1 MSYIHRTMIV
11 PAGALTT
18 MAQGLCDGLAGAGG
32 AGMFVTELSATGS
45 APATHTISAGP
56 IGDDFASL
64 LPLTTV
70 TTVDD
75 EGIATTTPGNV
86 AAIVY
91 LAGEKGITI
100 DPAQL
105 TALLDAIDVSEQPPF
120 VAMARLGLKMVQRP
134 LP

>member
-1 MSYIHRTMIV
+1 
-11 PAGALTT
+11 
-18 MAQGLCDGLAGAGG
+18 
-32 AGMFVTELSATGS
+32 MFETELSATGS
-45 APATHTISAGP
+45 IPATHTISAGP

-75 EGIATTTPGNV
+75 EDIATTTHGNV
-86 AAIVY
+86 DAIVY

-105 TALLDAIDVSEQPPF
+105 SALLGAIDVSEQPPL
-120 VAMARLGLKMVQRP
+120 VAMDRLGLKLVIKP
-134 LP
+134 IL

>member
-1 MSYIHRTMIV
+1 
-11 PAGALTT
+11 
-18 MAQGLCDGLAGAGG
+18 
-32 AGMFVTELSATGS
+32 MFVVGLSATGS

-70 TTVDD
+70 TTLDD
-75 EGIATTTPGNV
+75 EAVSTTTPGNV

-91 LAGEKGITI
+91 LASEKGITI
-100 DPAQL
+100 DTAQL
-105 TALLDAIDVSEQPPF
+105 GALLDAIDVSEQPPF

-134 LP
+134 LL

>member
-11 PAGALTT
+11 PAGALTQ
-18 MAQGLCDGLAGAGG
+18 MAQGLCEGLAGAGG

-45 APATHTISAGP
+45 TPASHTISAGP

-75 EGIATTTPGNV
+75 EGIATTAPGNV

-91 LAGEKGITI
+91 LAGEKDITI

-120 VAMARLGLKMVQRP
+120 VAMARLGLQMVRGT

>member
-11 PAGALTT
+11 PAGALTSL
-18 MAQGLCDGLAGAGG
+18 AQGLCEGLAGEAG
-32 AGMFVTELSATGS
+32 AGMFVTELSPTGS
-45 APATHTISAGP
+45 APATHTISSGP

-75 EGIATTTPGNV
+75 EDIATTTPGNV
-86 AAIVY
+86 DAIVY
-91 LAGEKGITI
+91 LAGEKDITI

-105 TALLDAIDVSEQPPF
+105 TALLGAIDVSEQPPF
-120 VAMARLGLKMVQRP
+120 VAMARLGLQMVQVP

>member
-11 PAGALTT
+11 PAGALTSL
-18 MAQGLCDGLAGAGG
+18 AQGLCEGLAGEAGKG
-32 AGMFVTELSATGS
+32 LFVTELSPTGS
-45 APATHTISAGP
+45 IPATHTISAGP

-70 TTVDD
+70 D
-75 EGIATTTPGNV
+75 EDGISTTTPGNV

-91 LAGEKGITI
+91 LAGDKDITI

-105 TALLDAIDVSEQPPF
+105 TALLGAIDVSEQPPF

>member
-11 PAGALTT
+11 PAGALTA
-18 MAQGLCDGLAGAGG
+18 MAQGLCEGLAGAGG
-32 AGMFVTELSATGS
+32 AGMFVTELSATG
-45 APATHTISAGP
+45 AEPATHTISAGP

-70 TTVDD
+70 TTVD
-75 EGIATTTPGNV
+75 GKAISTTAPGNV

-91 LAGEKGITI
+91 LAGEKDITI
-100 DPAQL
+100 DPEQL

-120 VAMARLGLKMVQRP
+120 VAMARLGLQLVRRP

>member
-11 PAGALTT
+11 PAGALTSL
-18 MAQGLCDGLAGAGG
+18 AQGLCEGLAGEAGK
-32 AGMFVTELSATGS
+32 GMFVTELSLTGS

-64 LPLTTV
+64 LPLTI
-70 TTVDD
+70 VDAED
-75 EGIATTTPGNV
+75 IATTTHGNV
-86 AAIVY
+86 DAIVY

-105 TALLDAIDVSEQPPF
+105 SALLGAIDVSEQPPF
-120 VAMARLGLKMVQRP
+120 VAMDRLGLKLVIKP
-134 LP
+134 IL

>member
-11 PAGALTT
+11 PAGALTAL
-18 MAQGLCDGLAGAGG
+18 AQGLCQGLAGEAGK
-32 AGMFVTELSATGS
+32 GMFVTELSPTGA
-45 APATHTISAGP
+45 APATHTISSGP

-75 EGIATTTPGNV
+75 EDIATTTPGNV
-86 AAIVY
+86 DAIVY

-105 TALLDAIDVSEQPPF
+105 AALLGAIDVSEQQPF

>member
-11 PAGALTT
+11 PAGALTVL
-18 MAQGLCDGLAGAGG
+18 AQGLCEGLAGEAGK
-32 AGMFVTELSATGS
+32 GMFATELSPTGS
-45 APATHTISAGP
+45 IPATHTVSSGP

-75 EGIATTTPGNV
+75 EAISTTTPGNV

-91 LAGEKGITI
+91 LAGEKGIAI

-105 TALLDAIDVSEQPPF
+105 GALLDAIDVSEQPPF
-120 VAMARLGLKMVQRP
+120 VAMARLGLQMVQRP

>member
-1 MSYIHRTMIV
+1 
-11 PAGALTT
+11 
-18 MAQGLCDGLAGAGG
+18 
-32 AGMFVTELSATGS
+32 MFVVGLSATGK
-45 APATHTISAGP
+45 APATHYISAGP

-70 TTVDD
+70 D
-75 EGIATTTPGNV
+75 EDGVATTTPGNV

-91 LAGEKGITI
+91 LADEKGITI
-100 DPAQL
+100 DPVQL

-120 VAMARLGLKMVQRP
+120 VAMARLGLKLVQRP

>member
-1 MSYIHRTMIV
+1 MSSIHRPMIV
-11 PAGALTT
+11 PAGAVTP
-18 MAQGLCDGLAGAGG
+18 MAQGLCEGLAGAGG

-70 TTVDD
+70 TTVDG
-75 EGIATTTPGNV
+75 EAITTTTPGNV

-91 LAGEKGITI
+91 LAGEKDITI
-100 DPAQL
+100 DPVQL
-105 TALLDAIDVSEQPPF
+105 GALLDAIDVSEQPPF
-120 VAMARLGLKMVQRP
+120 VAMARLGLQIVQVP

>member
-1 MSYIHRTMIV
+1 MSYVHRTMIV
-11 PAGALTT
+11 PAGALTA
-18 MAQGLCDGLAGAGG
+18 MAQGLCEGLAGADG
-32 AGMFVTELSATGS
+32 AGMFVTDLSPTGS

-70 TTVDD
+70 DD
-75 EGIATTTPGNV
+75 EGVATTTPGNV

-91 LAGEKGITI
+91 LAGEKDITI

-105 TALLDAIDVSEQPPF
+105 GALLDAIDVSEQPPF
-120 VAMARLGLKMVQRP
+120 EAMARLGGLQMVRRP

>member
-11 PAGALTT
+11 PAGALTVL
-18 MAQGLCDGLAGAGG
+18 AQGLCEGLAGEAGK
-32 AGMFVTELSATGS
+32 GMFATELSPTGS
-45 APATHTISAGP
+45 IAATHTISAGP

-70 TTVDD
+70 TTVDGED
-75 EGIATTTPGNV
+75 ISTTTPGNV

-91 LAGEKGITI
+91 LAGEKDITI
-100 DPAQL
+100 NPVQL
-105 TALLDAIDVSEQPPF
+105 GALLDPIDVSEQPSF